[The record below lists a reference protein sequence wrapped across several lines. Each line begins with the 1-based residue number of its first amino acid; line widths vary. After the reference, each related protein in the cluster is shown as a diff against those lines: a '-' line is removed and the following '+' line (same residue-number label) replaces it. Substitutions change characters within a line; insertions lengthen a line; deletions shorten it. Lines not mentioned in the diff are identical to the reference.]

1 MRYELDPAH
10 FLTESGLL
18 WQAVTK
24 VKLDLLTD
32 IKMLLTVEKVI
43 RCEIRHTIYQYVKT
57 NNKYMKDYVKIGTD
71 IYFLFVLK
79 KNLQK

>member
-10 FLTESGLL
+10 FLTASGLL

-32 IKMLLTVEKVI
+32 IKILLTVEKGI
-43 RCEIRHTIYQYVKT
+43 GCGICHTIYQYVQT
-57 NNKYMKDYVKIGTD
+57 NNKYMKDYVKIGTV
-71 IYFLFVLK
+71 IFFFILF
-79 KNLQK
+79 